1 VLFVP
6 TVFVVVQRFENWLAA
21 RRGQSAGRTD
31 GVARGILKRCGF
43 S

>member
-6 TVFVVVQRFENWLAA
+6 AFFVVVQRFENWLAQRKA
-21 RRGQSAGRTD
+21 PKAKA
-31 GVARGILKRCGF
+31 VAEVK